1 MLMTVLGFVS
11 GLWQNH
17 NTNWPNKNF
26 ENVVKYRHLGT
37 ILINQNCLNES
48 QEQIILY
55 HQSQILSSSLVL
67 YDTWSLTLREEH
79 RLRVFEN
86 RVLRKMFGP
95 KSDEVTGQWRRLH
108 NEELLD
114 LYFLPEVIRL
124 IKWSRMRWAE
134 DIAHVG
140 QKTTVC
146 GILVQKPEGNRPL
159 WRMRNRWEDNIKIGL
174 KEMVEQGMDWMY
186 LSHDMDN
193 WWAAVNLV
201 INTFD
206 EMRGLFW
213 WADCLLVYYAQSN

>member
-1 MLMTVLGFVS
+1 
-11 GLWQNH
+11 
-17 NTNWPNKNF
+17 
-26 ENVVKYRHLGT
+26 VVKYRHLGT

-67 YDTWSLTLREEH
+67 YDTWSLTPREEH

-124 IKWSRMRWAE
+124 IK
-134 DIAHVG
+134 
-140 QKTTVC
+140 
-146 GILVQKPEGNRPL
+146 
-159 WRMRNRWEDNIKIGL
+159 
-174 KEMVEQGMDWMY
+174 
-186 LSHDMDN
+186 
-193 WWAAVNLV
+193 
-201 INTFD
+201 
-206 EMRGLFW
+206 
-213 WADCLLVYYAQSN
+213 